1 MTQKGQYG
9 KWTENDLQ
17 IPVAVY
23 RNGDCGLNECSRV
36 YGVPRATIRWHAM
49 KNWYV
54 NGVKALGR
62 RATFFGDTEEI
73 LADHIIMLEECFGG
87 LEAEH

>member
-1 MTQKGQYG
+1 
-9 KWTENDLQ
+9 
-17 IPVAVY
+17 
-23 RNGDCGLNECSRV
+23 V
-36 YGVPRATIRWHAM
+36 YGVYKAKTRRHALK

-62 RATFFGDTEEI
+62 QAMFFGDMEEI

-87 LEAEH
+87 AWDEH

>member
-1 MTQKGQYG
+1 
-9 KWTENDLQ
+9 
-17 IPVAVY
+17 
-23 RNGDCGLNECSRV
+23 V
-36 YGVPRATIRWHAM
+36 YGVPRATIRRHTM
-49 KNWYV
+49 KKNWYV

-62 RATFFGDTEEI
+62 QATFFGDIEKI